1 MEDIRS
7 DLGGLQCVLHLLEI
21 TANIDDTLSYQQ
33 LAGLI
38 GVFVVVL
45 DWHAEEMQGLL
56 NLTE

>member
-1 MEDIRS
+1 M
-7 DLGGLQCVLHLLEI
+7 QCVLHLLEI